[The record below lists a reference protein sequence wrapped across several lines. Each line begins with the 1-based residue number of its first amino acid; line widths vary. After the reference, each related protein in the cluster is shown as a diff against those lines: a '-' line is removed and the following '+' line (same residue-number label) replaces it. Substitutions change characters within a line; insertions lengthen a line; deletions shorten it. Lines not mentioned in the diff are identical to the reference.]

1 MAAAAGAQGG
11 GGGAPFSCANAQ
23 PTLPPPPRVHGAAP
37 SKAHSFIPHVVM
49 SAGLVDTD
57 HLLEEGLDAC
67 LPGGGSGP
75 QGRLGL
81 SVHVCGCPR
90 SSRCPSAWPA
100 HQVRSGKRLLL
111 DEWCLMTFPPPRC
124 GAKGFLSPGP
134 LPLHKVSS
142 QSYWP
147 LALRAL
153 PQRGLLRETP
163 LGLGSPGQPMA
174 AGTCGR
180 TSQIRLSQR
189 GSPRWSLRLPHER
202 TRVSSGYLLSLP
214 GHRRRLTVPSPTV
227 LSAPGLQARRASCR
241 WRQRVWHWPSKVRVG
256 QEAGTGELNVRPRGC
271 PLKDEPPHLPHLLR
285 VESGPGVTAVLLT
298 GAEVSERVRGT
309 GPPVGPVP

>member
-111 DEWCLMTFPPPRC
+111 DEWCLMTFPPPPPLWGQGLPVPR
-124 GAKGFLSPGP
+124 APATPQSVLTVLLALSPQG
-134 LPLHKVSS
+134 
-142 QSYWP
+142 
-147 LALRAL
+147 
-153 PQRGLLRETP
+153 
-163 LGLGSPGQPMA
+163 A
-174 AGTCGR
+174 A
-180 TSQIRLSQR
+180 
-189 GSPRWSLRLPHER
+189 PER
-202 TRVSSGYLLSLP
+202 TP
-214 GHRRRLTVPSPTV
+214 
-227 LSAPGLQARRASCR
+227 
-241 WRQRVWHWPSKVRVG
+241 
-256 QEAGTGELNVRPRGC
+256 AG
-271 PLKDEPPHLPHLLR
+271 D
-285 VESGPGVTAVLLT
+285 
-298 GAEVSERVRGT
+298 
-309 GPPVGPVP
+309 PVGSG